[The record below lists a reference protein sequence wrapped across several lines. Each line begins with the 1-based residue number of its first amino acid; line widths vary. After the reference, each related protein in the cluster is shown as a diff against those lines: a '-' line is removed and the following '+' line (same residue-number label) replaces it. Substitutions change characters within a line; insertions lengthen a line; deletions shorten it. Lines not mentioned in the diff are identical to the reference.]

1 MGRDIG
7 RNMHKIRTGR
17 SGAIKFVAR
26 ILRNARYGVVVHDNK
41 DCDCKW
47 IEVWNKHP
55 VDWRDSM
62 WIGNLNLTLMG
73 TWFTT
78 NMTGENRKKILNLIP
93 DELEITSTLKETH
106 LSKAYDYGFNEE
118 E

>member
-1 MGRDIG
+1 
-7 RNMHKIRTGR
+7 MHKIKTGR

-26 ILRNARYGVVVHDNK
+26 ILRNARYVVVVHDNK

-47 IEVWNKHP
+47 IEIWNNTGVKW
-55 VDWRDSM
+55 V
-62 WIGNLNLTLMG
+62 GNLNLTLMG

-78 NMTGENRKKILNLIP
+78 NMTGENRKKILSLIP
-93 DELEITSTLKETH
+93 DELEIASSLQEISLAKEF
-106 LSKAYDYGFNEE
+106 DYFWSEE

>member
-1 MGRDIG
+1 M
-7 RNMHKIRTGR
+7 NKIKTSRT
-17 SGAIKFVAR
+17 GAIKFVAR
-26 ILRNARYGVVVHDNK
+26 ILKNARYNILVHSNK

-47 IEVWNKHP
+47 IEIWYQGA
-55 VDWRDSM
+55 

-78 NMTGENRKKILNLIP
+78 NMIGQDRKKILQLIP
-93 DELEITSTLKETH
+93 DELEVH
-106 LSKAYDYGFNEE
+106 PNLSEVSSAKKFDYGFSEE